1 MGWRTVGQYGC
12 TGRRQ
17 MKRKVIGIGVVA
29 VLAAA
34 ILFGTVGSVLEVVA
48 ATARNPG
55 GEYAARLTGGPE
67 DGAALAALKYVCPF
81 H

>member
-1 MGWRTVGQYGC
+1 
-12 TGRRQ
+12 

-48 ATARNPG
+48 ATAAARNHGG

>member
-1 MGWRTVGQYGC
+1 
-12 TGRRQ
+12 

-34 ILFGTVGSVLEVVA
+34 ILFGTVGSVMEVVA
-48 ATARNPG
+48 ATAAARNPDG